1 MKKVVFIFAVTSV
14 LALTFVTIA
23 SAGAVLDRIL
33 QKGELVV
40 GITGDQPPLNAK
52 TKTGKI
58 IGLDADLARL
68 IAGNLGVKVKFAT
81 MPFAKLLP
89 ALEAGEVD
97 MILSGMTM
105 TMERNL
111 KVAFIGPYFVSG
123 KGILTK
129 KENIATLEQADGLNK
144 PGLKVAALTDS
155 TSQELVEIA
164 APKATLVKTKSYDE
178 ATDLLIQDK
187 IDALIADYP
196 FCAVSAFRYQE
207 KGLIAGKTPITFE
220 PLGIALQ
227 EDTLL
232 INWVQNFLKMLEGT
246 GVLRE
251 LTARWFKTASWISE
265 LE

>member
-1 MKKVVFIFAVTSV
+1 MKKVVFILAVTSV
-14 LALTFVTIA
+14 LALTFVTLA

-52 TKTGKI
+52 TKTAKI
-58 IGLDADLARL
+58 IGLDADLATL
-68 IAGNLGVKVKFAT
+68 IAGSMGVKVKFAT

-129 KENIATLEQADGLNK
+129 KG
-144 PGLKVAALTDS
+144 
-155 TSQELVEIA
+155 
-164 APKATLVKTKSYDE
+164 
-178 ATDLLIQDK
+178 
-187 IDALIADYP
+187 
-196 FCAVSAFRYQE
+196 
-207 KGLIAGKTPITFE
+207 
-220 PLGIALQ
+220 
-227 EDTLL
+227 
-232 INWVQNFLKMLEGT
+232 
-246 GVLRE
+246 
-251 LTARWFKTASWISE
+251 
-265 LE
+265 

>member
-1 MKKVVFIFAVTSV
+1 MKKVIFIFAVSSV
-14 LALTFVTIA
+14 LALTFVTLA
-23 SAGAVLDRIL
+23 SAGAALDRIL

-40 GITGDQPPLNAK
+40 GITGDQPPLNAT
-52 TKTGKI
+52 TKTAKI
-58 IGLDADLARL
+58 IGLDADLATL
-68 IAGNLGVKVKFAT
+68 IAGSMGVKVKFAT

-89 ALEAGEVD
+89 ALKAGEVD

-129 KENIATLEQADGLNK
+129 TANIATLEQADGLNK
-144 PGLKVAALTDS
+144 PEFKVAALQGS
-155 TSQELVEIA
+155 TSLRLVEKA

-178 ATDLLIQDK
+178 AIDLLIQDK

-196 FCAVSAFRYQE
+196 SCAVSAFRYQD

-220 PLGIALQ
+220 PLGIALS

-232 INWVQNFLKMLEGT
+232 INWVQNFLKMLTGT
-246 GVLRE
+246 GVLKQM
-251 LTARWFKTASWISE
+251 TDRWFKTASWIGE
-265 LE
+265 LQ